1 MKHIVIDLEMNKIAR
16 SSEARKICKSEI
28 IEIGA
33 VMLDENL
40 QEIGNFRTYVK
51 PEYNDKIAAEIRNL
65 TGITDVM
72 VANAPVFREAFR
84 MFTNW
89 CLGTGDE
96 VTIYAW
102 SDSDRTQ
109 ILREIKAKNIESAK
123 IDDFMKADRWID
135 YQYVFKKRFDL
146 DRCYSLE
153 DALESAEIE
162 PEGRFHDGLD
172 DAVNTGALI
181 KKLELNPEYEIAK
194 YALPESD
201 EHLSCT
207 IGDLFEGLQLKVG

>member
-1 MKHIVIDLEMNKIAR
+1 
-16 SSEARKICKSEI
+16 
-28 IEIGA
+28 
-33 VMLDENL
+33 
-40 QEIGNFRTYVK
+40 
-51 PEYNDKIAAEIRNL
+51 
-65 TGITDVM
+65 
-72 VANAPVFREAFR
+72 
-84 MFTNW
+84 
-89 CLGTGDE
+89 
-96 VTIYAW
+96 
-102 SDSDRTQ
+102 
-109 ILREIKAKNIESAK
+109 
-123 IDDFMKADRWID
+123 MKADRWID
-135 YQYVFKKRFDL
+135 YQEVFKKRFDL

-207 IGDLFEGLQLKVG
+207 IGDLFAGLQLNFG